1 MRAFVIEDF
10 GAVPILRDIAVPEPG
25 TGEVRVNIAACALNF
40 ADLLMIEGRYQ
51 ERPTPPVTLGM
62 ELAGT
67 VDSVG
72 ADVQGLVPGDRVA
85 VYAGHGGLA
94 EAGVFE
100 AARCTRIPD
109 GMAFDTA
116 AALQIAHGTGYL
128 GLVRRGRLQAGETLL
143 VLGAA
148 GGVGLAAV
156 EIGKLVGARVIA
168 SARGAARLEIARR
181 AGADHLID
189 SETEDLRL
197 AVKALGGADVVFD
210 PVGGAAF
217 TDAFRALR
225 PEGRLLCIGFA
236 SGEVPQIAAN
246 QLLVKNIDMI
256 GLNLGGYLRFNP
268 GALRDSIGQVLDWAS
283 AGKLAPH
290 GSHRFELQDAAKAL
304 EVLRQRRSTG
314 KIIVTP

>member
-67 VDSVG
+67 VDRSG

-94 EAGVFE
+94 EAGVFA

-116 AALQIAHGTGYL
+116 AALQIATAPAIWA
-128 GLVRRGRLQAGETLL
+128 LVRRATATAGRD
-143 VLGAA
+143 V
-148 GGVGLAAV
+148 
-156 EIGKLVGARVIA
+156 
-168 SARGAARLEIARR
+168 
-181 AGADHLID
+181 AGA
-189 SETEDLRL
+189 
-197 AVKALGGADVVFD
+197 
-210 PVGGAAF
+210 
-217 TDAFRALR
+217 
-225 PEGRLLCIGFA
+225 
-236 SGEVPQIAAN
+236 
-246 QLLVKNIDMI
+246 
-256 GLNLGGYLRFNP
+256 
-268 GALRDSIGQVLDWAS
+268 
-283 AGKLAPH
+283 
-290 GSHRFELQDAAKAL
+290 
-304 EVLRQRRSTG
+304 
-314 KIIVTP
+314 